1 MAAVLLTAL
10 VPAPSAPA
18 PAAPEYVALGDSY
31 AAGVGTDKESCG
43 RSDRAYPALFA
54 RDRYDLDFRA
64 CSGATTADVERQAGV
79 LSSATQLVTV
89 TVGGNDAQFTE
100 VMTTCVLSDERTCG
114 ERVSKAERFVREE
127 LPGRLDRLFGGL
139 RSRTNAQ
146 VVVLGYPRLFEQSDP
161 CSFSEAKRTA
171 VNHAADALAEVL
183 GDRAGSF
190 GFTFV
195 DVRGPFEGH
204 GACGDDPWVN
214 DLTYP
219 ITSSYHANA
228 AGHRDGYLPALEAAT
243 S

>member
-1 MAAVLLTAL
+1 MNLLAAVLLTAL
-10 VPAPSAPA
+10 VPA

-31 AAGVGTDKESCG
+31 AAGVGTDRESCG
-43 RSDRAYPALFA
+43 RSDRAYPVLFA
-54 RDRYDLDFRA
+54 QGRYELDFKA

-79 LSSATQLVTV
+79 LSSATQLVTL

-100 VMTTCVLSDERTCG
+100 VMTTCLLSDERTCG
-114 ERVSKAERFVREE
+114 ERVAKAERFIRNE

-161 CSFSEAKRTA
+161 CSFNAAKRTA
-171 VNHAADALAEVL
+171 VNRASDALAEVL
-183 GDRAGSF
+183 GDRAESF
-190 GFTFV
+190 GYTFV
-195 DVRGPFEGH
+195 DVRDPFEGH
-204 GACGDDPWVN
+204 GACGAAPWVN

-228 AGHRDGYLPALEAAT
+228 AGHRDGYLPALTEAT
-243 S
+243 R